1 MCAMAAMPYRLADDS
16 LTDDFD
22 PPLIVQSAVNASLN
36 AAIESAPPISSKLIR
51 RSTDGALVASIIS
64 VKAVPVAG
72 VYTRQLEI
80 YEETIRLDDV
90 IARVFTGPEVN
101 DALSP
106 YAAKGVNMPGLR
118 VFTFNHFLLYWQQDA
133 ILTDELVTNLTF
145 AGIGVLVVCMLALAN
160 PAALIAVSG
169 VGIVDIFLF
178 ASLIIGEFIF
188 MFTRAIRL
196 TSCFVHRE
204 HPLQRNLSCEL
215 CDGRRPRRGLHPA
228 LLPRVPRSARTRPGD
243 SGEAHADDHG
253 RLHTE
258 GRGNDAARDASHGVQ
273 HEYHL
278 QGESFCSY
286 LRISVRAIRLMT
298 VCFVCYRCSSLC
310 SFPRSCTG

>member
-1 MCAMAAMPYRLADDS
+1 M
-16 LTDDFD
+16 F
-22 PPLIVQSAVNASLN
+22 
-36 AAIESAPPISSKLIR
+36 SSQ
-51 RSTDGALVASIIS
+51 
-64 VKAVPVAG
+64 AVPVAG

-101 DALSP
+101 DALTP
-106 YAAKGVNMPGLR
+106 YAAKGVNIPGLR

-196 TSCFVHRE
+196 TSCVLF
-204 HPLQRNLSCEL
+204 
-215 CDGRRPRRGLHPA
+215 A
-228 LLPRVPRSARTRPGD
+228 
-243 SGEAHADDHG
+243 
-253 RLHTE
+253 
-258 GRGNDAARDASHGVQ
+258 GNIRFNV
-273 HEYHL
+273 
-278 QGESFCSY
+278 
-286 LRISVRAIRLMT
+286 ISVVNFVMAVGLAVDYTLHFCHAFLAQPGPDRVTRVKRTLMT
-298 VCFVCYRCSSLC
+298 MGDCILKGGGTTLLGTLPMAFSTSTIFRVSLFALTFV
-310 SFPRSCTG
+310 FPYGQLD

>member
-1 MCAMAAMPYRLADDS
+1 MG
-16 LTDDFD
+16 
-22 PPLIVQSAVNASLN
+22 N
-36 AAIESAPPISSKLIR
+36 
-51 RSTDGALVASIIS
+51 STDVVFSS
-64 VKAVPVAG
+64 QAVPVAG

-106 YAAKGVNMPGLR
+106 YAAKGVNIPGLR

-228 LLPRVPRSARTRPGD
+228 LLPRVPRSARNRPGD
-243 SGEAHADDHG
+243 SGEAYADDHG

-278 QGESFCSY
+278 QGESLFTFLSY
-286 LRISVRAIRLMT
+286 FR
-298 VCFVCYRCSSLC
+298 
-310 SFPRSCTG
+310 TGN

>member
-1 MCAMAAMPYRLADDS
+1 MFS
-16 LTDDFD
+16 F
-22 PPLIVQSAVNASLN
+22 Q
-36 AAIESAPPISSKLIR
+36 
-51 RSTDGALVASIIS
+51 
-64 VKAVPVAG
+64 AVPVAG

-106 YAAKGVNMPGLR
+106 YAAKGVNIPGLR

-196 TSCFVHRE
+196 T
-204 HPLQRNLSCEL
+204 
-215 CDGRRPRRGLHPA
+215 RRVLFAATNQSTSRTWFD
-228 LLPRVPRSARTRPGD
+228 SASAG
-243 SGEAHADDHG
+243 AWAV
-253 RLHTE
+253 
-258 GRGNDAARDASHGVQ
+258 DAARALTFYPWTCTRRRTS
-273 HEYHL
+273 
-278 QGESFCSY
+278 CSC
-286 LRISVRAIRLMT
+286 RT
-298 VCFVCYRCSSLC
+298 TTSST
-310 SFPRSCTG
+310 RG